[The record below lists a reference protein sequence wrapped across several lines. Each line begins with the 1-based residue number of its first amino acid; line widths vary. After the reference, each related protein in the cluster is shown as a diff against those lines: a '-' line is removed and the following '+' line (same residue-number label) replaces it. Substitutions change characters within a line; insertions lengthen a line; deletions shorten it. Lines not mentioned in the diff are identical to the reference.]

1 MTSSSRYAIAIAIGL
16 EVVIGVDEDDEIESD
31 EIENDETENDATTT
45 EVGLETGTSH
55 HHELRQIHCGDA
67 AVLAVVDDDQ

>member
-16 EVVIGVDEDDEIESD
+16 EVVIGVDEDD